1 MEKVTIYK
9 KLLNIQKE
17 LNVPK
22 GQYNEFGGYS
32 YRNAEDILNAI
43 KTIIMGKRMYSV
55 FQKRCY

>member
-22 GQYNEFGGYS
+22 GQYNEFGVIVTGMQ
-32 YRNAEDILNAI
+32 RIFECL
-43 KTIIMGKRMYSV
+43 
-55 FQKRCY
+55 